1 MRIEQELDIAA
12 PIDAVWAFLTD
23 LPAVSRCVPGASDI
37 EPLAADTVG
46 GTIEVR
52 VGPIGVRMIGR
63 VRLAEANA
71 TEHRAALEIEAT
83 DRRIGGGMTAH
94 TTFVARPAD
103 GSTETTRLSVATDAT
118 LTGRLGQFG
127 QPIIRRKSEELS
139 KQFAE
144 NVAAALADPA
154 KAG

>member
-12 PIDAVWAFLTD
+12 PIDTVWAFLID
-23 LPAVSRCVPGASDI
+23 LPAVSRCVPGAGDI
-37 EPLAADTVG
+37 RPIDADTVG
-46 GTIEVR
+46 GTIGVR
-52 VGPIGVRMIGR
+52 VGPIGLRLVGR
-63 VRLAEANA
+63 VRLAETDA
-71 TEHRAALEIEAT
+71 TAHRAALEIEAS

-94 TTFVARPAD
+94 TTFNARPAD
-103 GSTETTRLSVATDAT
+103 GSPDATRLSVATDAT

-139 KQFAE
+139 KEFAA

-154 KAG
+154 RT

>member
-1 MRIEQELDIAA
+1 
-12 PIDAVWAFLTD
+12 
-23 LPAVSRCVPGASDI
+23 
-37 EPLAADTVG
+37 
-46 GTIEVR
+46 